1 MKKLVLI
8 ASLAI
13 ATLLLSS
20 CGKQTTYKSFVG
32 TWGVERIEYYNT
44 DYAGNPIAAS
54 MKTYTYDP
62 SDSNNGIHLIFR
74 DNKTGEMRDS
84 AIDTVWTDWNEETQE
99 YDSYIV
105 NPDTVLVTRFTYSYD
120 EDNSILYMSMQLE
133 SYTQTHLI
141 QVKEISG
148 NSFVYENEYL
158 NDYME
163 KAYLKRVSDSVIKSG
178 KSQSKKKAAKPHMHG
193 SLLGEN

>member
-13 ATLLLSS
+13 ATLLISS
-20 CGKQTTYKSFVG
+20 CGKQTTFKNFVG
-32 TWGVERIEYYNT
+32 TWGVEKIEYYNT
-44 DYAGNPIAAS
+44 DYAGNPIPAS

-62 SDSNNGIHLIFR
+62 NDSNNGIHLIFR
-74 DNKTGEMRDS
+74 ENKSGEMRDS
-84 AIDTVWTDWNEETQE
+84 AIDTVWTDWNEEAQQ

-105 NPDTVLVTRFTYSYD
+105 NPDTVLVTKFTYSYD
-120 EDNSILYMSMQLE
+120 DDRSILYMSMQYE
-133 SYTQTHLI
+133 TYVQTFMI
-141 QVKEISG
+141 QVEQIT
-148 NSFVYENEYL
+148 NNTFIYENEYH

-178 KSQSKKKAAKPHMHG
+178 KSQSRKKAAKPHMHG

>member
-62 SDSNNGIHLIFR
+62 DDIDHGIQLVFR
-74 DNKTGEMRDS
+74 ENKSGEMLDN